1 VIRIALIGAIAAAA
15 VASVAARAR
24 AEAAAGA
31 GAGAAA
37 PAPEPAPDP
46 AVAEAGDANLES
58 IAPRKDFIVTAA
70 IGGALSIGIHMD
82 NATARGGAVTLRLAH
97 VANARAVFATEIV
110 ASALFFSVSGHLYQ
124 TNVTNFLVAAQYYI
138 NQALWLRGAIGLGR
152 YGGDQLRMG
161 DFILHERFRYAG
173 PAGSAGAGIDIIRLK
188 RLRAGVEFTSTAMVN
203 RDGVLSSNGLLFG
216 LSID

>member
-1 VIRIALIGAIAAAA
+1 VSRIVLIGAIAAAA
-15 VASVAARAR
+15 LASTAARAG
-24 AEAAAGA
+24 AETAAAAGA
-31 GAGAAA
+31 AAL
-37 PAPEPAPDP
+37 APEPAPDP

-58 IAPRKDFIVTAA
+58 IASRKGFIFTAA
-70 IGGALSIGIHMD
+70 LGGALSIGIHMD
-82 NATARGGAVTLRLAH
+82 NATARGGAITLRLAH
-97 VANARAVFATEIV
+97 VANARAVFATEFV

-124 TNVTNFLVAAQYYI
+124 TNVTNFLIAAQYYV
-138 NQALWLRGAIGLGR
+138 NQALWFRGAVGLGR
-152 YGGDQLRMG
+152 YGGEQLRMG